1 MVALVGSARISRG
14 VKVVKQQIN
23 GTDRVVL
30 KENATVEDLK
40 AVAMGLKKNL
50 GYDIQ
55 PDKRRGTF
63 TASHGFFRGKFVL
76 SLEPD

>member
-1 MVALVGSARISRG
+1 M
-14 VKVVKQQIN
+14 KVVKQQVN
-23 GTDRVVL
+23 GADRIVL

-40 AVAMGLKKNL
+40 AEAMRLKKSF

-55 PDKRRGTF
+55 PDKRRGTYV
-63 TASHGFFRGKFVL
+63 ASHSFFQGKFIL